1 MGIVTLL
8 NKPEMELSFLVSS
21 ISLTQTKGVVMDDLN
36 NIFYSFDDDE
46 NEVIVDVYSMEE
58 EAIDKLKKKY
68 PEKKVVS
75 VYAS

>member
-1 MGIVTLL
+1 
-8 NKPEMELSFLVSS
+8 
-21 ISLTQTKGVVMDDLN
+21 MDDLN
-36 NIFYSFDDDE
+36 NIFYSFNDDDE